1 MNSRIALLLWKT
13 QLLKGDLSDHF
24 ARAPLRRS
32 THGAVVRDR
41 RRTDKIRSDP
51 R

>member
-1 MNSRIALLLWKT
+1 MNSHIGLLLWKT
-13 QLLKGDLSDHF
+13 RLLKGGLSDHF
-24 ARAPLRRS
+24 ARASLRRS
-32 THGAVVRDR
+32 THGTVASDR